1 MVSTG
6 GVNIEIP
13 LPPGHLDV
21 TDTAV
26 EWLETAR
33 RLSPPGNRVLAMLVP
48 CETTRLPGWP
58 SLPIE
63 EIKRGISIHVVRSL
77 EYELISVPM
86 FDRIMQEF
94 QKKPPGLPPSQR
106 VLLKR
111 QYAEESLREG
121 IQIRCLFEET
131 RSEVRRAG
139 RRGAVLTMMYPV
151 SVTDPSSPDDA
162 PLKIWQG
169 GVTVAVQTRQ
179 KVLYISFAL
188 EQAEDR
194 DRAEQLARWFLTS
207 MTGWQPKSSAQ
218 MLVPPWDAN
227 GPAVASNTPADLRP
241 TNWSTIDVEQF
252 GTIRI
257 PPHLEIQHGQQAE
270 VMKQLNKRIG
280 KSNPQ
285 ESRLVVQPRGMSRF
299 EPQALRWYFRL
310 IIESEPEQESD
321 KLDLNELRQAG
332 PLALALVGQQ
342 LKSEISQVMGK
353 SLLEMSPVEIKTI
366 DRRPALYWWIR
377 RRSTVATRPPVVV
390 HNYRVSSDARMHRIQ
405 VAWRVTETDRWGK
418 LLPDL
423 VAGMRIVDSP
433 LKPARPLAAG
443 AGEPEDLEEYKRRA
457 RRIFESMTSNDRSK
471 LPKRDRAF
479 LKFHEGLTA
488 EALSAT
494 VKDAN
499 VSNRLDERA
508 LRLYGEAIEID
519 PTLAEAYVARGCILL
534 NNHSEHAKAI
544 ADHTRAIQLKPNY
557 AKAYYHR
564 ADTYSDDGDSEKTMR
579 DLNQAIRLD
588 PNFGAAYSMRAACY
602 KSRKQLD
609 LYRRDL
615 QKARELKYESTN
627 SYPKFLSP

>member
-1 MVSTG
+1 VSESEALEAVVLSCLVAISVTIPVSLVFGAIGRSQAVASLSFVLLLLLLLGVYGYQEADHRGLIDGLSSRVTDTGGGESPPNADSDSVASHEDADPVFADTPRSSPVDAPDPAGPTPSRGRPRPFDFESNRPMLSPRPAPGLGNMARSTVSTG

-13 LPPGHLDV
+13 LPPGYLDV
-21 TDTAV
+21 ADTAV
-26 EWLETAR
+26 ELLETTR
-33 RLSPPGNRVLAMLVP
+33 RRSPPGNRVLAVLAVLVP
-48 CETTRLPGWP
+48 RETTRLPGWP
-58 SLPIE
+58 SLPIA
-63 EIKRGISIHVVRSL
+63 EIKHLVSIHVVRSL
-77 EYELISVPM
+77 EYELVSVPM

-94 QKKPPGLPPSQR
+94 QKNPPGLPPSQR

-111 QYAEESLREG
+111 QYAEESLREDV
-121 IQIRCLFEET
+121 QIRCLFEEL

-139 RRGAVLTMMYPV
+139 RRGAVLTMVYPV
-151 SVTDPSSPDDA
+151 SVTDPSSPGEA

-169 GVTVAVQTRQ
+169 GITVAVQTRQ
-179 KVLYISFAL
+179 KVLYISFPL
-188 EQAEDR
+188 DKVEDR

-207 MTGWQPKSSAQ
+207 VTGWQPESLAQ
-218 MLVPPWDAN
+218 KLVPPWDAN
-227 GPAVASNTPADLRP
+227 GPTVALNTPADLRP

-257 PPHLEIQHGQQAE
+257 PSQLEIQHGQQAE

-332 PLALALVGQQ
+332 PLALALVGQH

-377 RRSTVATRPPVVV
+377 RRSTVPTRPPVVV

-443 AGEPEDLEEYKRRA
+443 AGEPQDLDEYKR
-457 RRIFESMTSNDRSK
+457 
-471 LPKRDRAF
+471 
-479 LKFHEGLTA
+479 
-488 EALSAT
+488 
-494 VKDAN
+494 
-499 VSNRLDERA
+499 
-508 LRLYGEAIEID
+508 
-519 PTLAEAYVARGCILL
+519 
-534 NNHSEHAKAI
+534 
-544 ADHTRAIQLKPNY
+544 
-557 AKAYYHR
+557 
-564 ADTYSDDGDSEKTMR
+564 
-579 DLNQAIRLD
+579 
-588 PNFGAAYSMRAACY
+588 
-602 KSRKQLD
+602 
-609 LYRRDL
+609 
-615 QKARELKYESTN
+615 
-627 SYPKFLSP
+627 